1 MRNFSSVFCVVQKNS
16 YELGKKQLG
25 RPRQRWETVSEIY
38 LEEAGEDVFIF
49 LAQEEPICG
58 LL

>member
-1 MRNFSSVFCVVQKNS
+1 VQKNS

-25 RPRQRWETVSEIY
+25 RPRQRWETVSKIY
-38 LEEAGEDVFIF
+38 LEEAGEDVFSF